1 MTSPPTS
8 APTNAAPNEEAPP
21 FAPTFVEELLRVFV
35 KSLRA
40 HQLYLPNNPIY
51 KSAIDTVR
59 NGFLPIWQRTDELVL
74 SFSES
79 DVRWAGQV
87 VLADESKSA
96 DSLPW
101 IFYKDGVRELKI
113 IPGFEDTEIVQL
125 LDIIQK
131 VRKANAEDDDLL
143 TLLWES
149 DFTTLRYRYVD
160 LGLEPAAPLEDG
172 AEPKE
177 HVQAGEVSAAV
188 EEAVKES
195 TAGNLVNM
203 SDFDSTLYF
212 LDEREIDYLQKEIDR
227 EYKADLRQNVLAIV
241 LDIFETQ
248 ADGPVREEIAEILES
263 LLVLLLAAGQFR
275 GVAYLLREAQVAA
288 QRGRDVASDQRERL
302 SQLPARLSAPESLS
316 QLLQALDESPELP
329 PQDELSELFEQL
341 RPAALGTVFAWLDRL
356 ENARLRPLLEQAAGR
371 LASTNSAELVKLIL
385 SNDVVV
391 AREAV
396 KRAGALK
403 TLAAVGSIA
412 KLLSDGEA
420 DIRLLSVSALTEIG
434 SPGALQALER
444 AVEDRDRDVR
454 VATVKA
460 LAARAYR
467 PVLARVEGMVKG
479 KVLKESDLTE
489 KMAFFEGYGALCGEG
504 GVAYLDGLLNGKS
517 MFGRKEDPETRACAA
532 IALGRVG
539 SKSAMDA
546 LRKANEDKDVVVRN
560 AVNRGLRGGA
570 GT

>member
-1 MTSPPTS
+1 MSSPQTS
-8 APTNAAPNEEAPP
+8 APTLVAPNEEPP
-21 FAPTFVEELLRVFV
+21 FAPTIVEELLRVFV

-59 NGFLPIWQRTDELVL
+59 QGFAPIWQRTDELVL

-79 DVRWAGQV
+79 DVRWCGQV
-87 VLADESKSA
+87 VLADESKSS
-96 DSLPW
+96 DSLAW

-113 IPGFEDTEIVQL
+113 IPGFEEQELIQL

-172 AEPKE
+172 AEPRE
-177 HVQAGEVSAAV
+177 HVRSDEVSAAV
-188 EEAVKES
+188 EDAVKES
-195 TAGNLVNM
+195 TAGNMVNM

-248 ADGPVREEIAEILES
+248 ADAPVREEIAEILES

-385 SNDVVV
+385 SSDVVV

-412 KLLSDGEA
+412 KLLSDGDA

-467 PVLARVEGMVKG
+467 PVLARVESMVKG
-479 KVLKESDLTE
+479 KVLKETDLTE

-517 MFGRKEDPETRACAA
+517 MFGRKEDAETRACAA
-532 IALGRVG
+532 MALGRVG
-539 SKSAMDA
+539 TKSAMDA
-546 LRKANEDKDVVVRN
+546 LRKANDDKDVVVRN
-560 AVNRGLRGGA
+560 AVNRGLRGGNGA
-570 GT
+570 